1 MSQKVWEIN
10 GISLPLDLEDAEVM
24 ERVEDAF
31 DAMEQEEKQIP
42 KDGKKSVR
50 IRSYCYLFRNL
61 FDHIFGEG
69 TSEQI
74 FKDMPMTAA
83 VHSEAYLSFLEFIRA
98 QRAEAAQAAQECR
111 ERLNKYRPNRRQ
123 RRAAE
128 KHT

>member
-10 GISLPLDLEDAEVM
+10 GVSLPLDLEDADVM

-31 DAMEQEEKQIP
+31 DAMEQEEEQLT
-42 KDGKKSVR
+42 KDGKQSVR
-50 IRSYCYLFRNL
+50 IRAYCNLFRKL
-61 FDHIFGEG
+61 FDRIFGEG

-98 QRAEAAQAAQECR
+98 QKAEAAQAAQERR
-111 ERLNKYRPNRRQ
+111 ERLNRYRPNRRQ
-123 RRAAE
+123 RRAAQ